1 MKRERVLTALTGANL
16 ALLSADRTTVLEEPL
31 LPQNGFAPSSWL
43 RKGEAL
49 IGHRNGDLWVY
60 KPAVSGEKWERLTD
74 TPAAE
79 RYPVWSPDG
88 HWLAYASDVSG
99 RDEIYVHAYPAVG
112 SPVLVSTAG
121 GTSPAWNPNGRELI
135 YTEPIASGSGVG
147 PSATFKVM
155 SVQMTNP
162 ANPGRPQRLFDA
174 DSTVLPLGQCASTTC
189 YSISP
194 DGQSFYTLRF
204 RARDI
209 PRVTSLRL
217 TLNWFDEVRRLAS
230 AK

>member
-1 MKRERVLTALTGANL
+1 MV
-16 ALLSADRTTVLEEPL
+16 
-31 LPQNGFAPSSWL
+31 
-43 RKGEAL
+43 
-49 IGHRNGDLWVY
+49 I
-60 KPAVSGEKWERLTD
+60 
-74 TPAAE
+74 
-79 RYPVWSPDG
+79 
-88 HWLAYASDVSG
+88 
-99 RDEIYVHAYPAVG
+99 G
-112 SPVLVSTAG
+112 SPTHRTSRGAMEST
-121 GTSPAWNPNGRELI
+121 SKHI
-135 YTEPIASGSGVG
+135 Q